1 MSIQCMTEVW
11 KKSVHSGTNLLM
23 MIALADHSDDDGNSY
38 PAVASLA
45 RKCRMQPRNANY
57 ILRALANSGELRI
70 LVNEGPRGTNRYRI
84 MLNALGKSKTL
95 QPIAPLQRGAP
106 LQPIAPLQRGA
117 PLQPIAPLQRGAPL
131 QPIAPTPA
139 MDCAKPLQP
148 IADETSL
155 NRQEPSGRQKS
166 KIPAC
171 PYDAIR
177 DLYHQA
183 LPELPAIRLMGDD
196 RKKAIGAF
204 WKWVFTEPKTDG
216 TPRATTAEGALAWI
230 GKYLTRA
237 RDNDFIMGRTAR
249 GAEHKNWRPDIDF
262 LFSSKGKRQVIE
274 KTGGAA

>member
-84 MLNALGKSKTL
+84 MLSALGKSK
-95 QPIAPLQRGAP
+95 P
-106 LQPIAPLQRGA
+106 LQPV
-117 PLQPIAPLQRGAPL
+117 APLQRGAPL

-274 KTGGAA
+274 KTGGTA